1 MQDKPTLY
9 FLCGLPASGKTYYAY
24 NIASTK
30 NATVIDSDEYRD
42 KLFGDENCQ
51 DNNQKLFNAIHKDIK
66 ALLKDGKSVVY
77 SATNLSSKRRKAFI
91 NELAKIPC
99 EKKCVIMA
107 TPFEQCLENNSN
119 RNRKVPEDALWSMYK
134 SWQTPALFEGWDSI
148 EICYW
153 EGSKR
158 SVDAVDYI
166 NSLMDLD
173 QDNPHHS
180 LTLGHHMVKAYKLV
194 SGNPNNDIDVT
205 YAASLHDIGK
215 AKCKTYV
222 DYKGRKCKHAHYY
235 GHENVGAYD
244 VLFFDFY
251 HEQTDEPTLAVSL
264 LINLHMNFYNFDR
277 SPNPYKLHEK
287 YKKLWGIDI
296 YNKVALLHEADVKA
310 H

>member
-1 MQDKPTLY
+1 MSEKPTLVMMV
-9 FLCGLPASGKTYYAY
+9 GLAASGKSTYA
-24 NIASTK
+24 NHLAEDIG
-30 NATVIDSDEYRD
+30 ATVFSSDALREEM
-42 KLFGDENCQ
+42 FGDINYQ
-51 DNNQKLFNAIHKDIK
+51 GNNQKLFQELHKRIKNCLKSGKNAIYD
-66 ALLKDGKSVVY
+66 
-77 SATNLSSKRRKAFI
+77 ATNLNSKMRKAFL
-91 NELAKIPC
+91 NELTKIPC
-99 EKKCVIMA
+99 EKKCIIMA
-107 TPFEQCLENNSN
+107 TPFEQCIDNNSN
-119 RNRKVPEDALWSMYK
+119 RDRKVPEDAMWRMSK

-148 EICYW
+148 EIRYW

-166 NSLMDLD
+166 NSLMDFD
-173 QDNPHHS
+173 QDNPHHA
-180 LTLGHHMVKAYKLV
+180 LTLGHHMLRAYDLA
-194 SGNPNNDIDVT
+194 SGNPNNDIDIT

-235 GHENVGAYD
+235 GHENCGAYD

-251 HEQTDEPTLAVSL
+251 VDQTDELTLAVSL